1 MDKGE
6 EDRLSALPDD
16 ILRRILH
23 RVNSKEAASTS
34 VLSRRWASL
43 WRSSGAV
50 DLAARIP
57 YEILSSHHQE
67 AFSHA
72 AAAALA
78 AAEVPVT
85 RLALSVDTD
94 GGNDTV
100 LRRFI
105 HGGRNEMYSTSTDEG
120 VFRDVLSH
128 PAARHVED
136 LRVALVDTFDAVRFS
151 GMEIYG
157 SIGICC
163 FASLPS
169 RETLRVLDLTRCDL
183 APAAFPRLATLH
195 LRLCS
200 MQLTDLHALLDA
212 APVLTDVH
220 LESVLFTYT
229 IQQHVEVEP
238 PELAM
243 RLPSVTTLV
252 LALCGV
258 LGQGTPH
265 GQFDTSCAIAIDAPR
280 LRSFVYKG
288 LLHPFQLRSA
298 SPELARADLH
308 FLKDDSASYSKE
320 RTRMLFWQSVQSF
333 SGAKALTLK
342 VDHELKEIA
351 AIGKE
356 RRAQLLCPLPN
367 VERLELEGWHRP
379 TSTTA
384 AVAIANLLHCC
395 HALRDLTLKLS
406 TVPPDSEKGSNYAWE
421 SLRKDLLDYSRSID
435 RFRRR
440 SSRISMED
448 SNNGVRYHDVQDI
461 SGMSGESFACLQR
474 SLRRVSMEFRLDHS
488 SSTCIGLRL
497 VKFFAENA
505 MALEEMRIDSGNWRL
520 YEHLN
525 LSGERWIARENPA
538 AEVQCEFSTVP
549 SVPFDST
556 TDLGRS
562 TIGFTVLPLQRRKRM
577 RCMS

>member
-6 EDRLSALPDD
+6 DDRLSALSDD
-16 ILRRILH
+16 ILLRILH
-23 RVNSKEAASTS
+23 LVPSKEAACTS

-50 DLAARIP
+50 DLAVRVP
-57 YEILSSHHQE
+57 SYLVDQCQE
-67 AFSHA
+67 AFSRA
-72 AAAALA
+72 AAASLA
-78 AAEVPVT
+78 AAEVPVM
-85 RLALSVDTD
+85 RLALRVDTE
-94 GGNDTV
+94 GGIDTI

-105 HGGRNEMYSTSTDEG
+105 HGGRDEMYSTSTDEG

-136 LRVALVDTFDAVRFS
+136 LRVAFVGTFDAMRFS

-183 APAAFPRLATLH
+183 APAAFPRLATLR

-200 MQLTDLHALLDA
+200 IRLTDLHALLDA
-212 APVLTDVH
+212 APMLTDVH
-220 LESVLFTYT
+220 LESVLFMYAM
-229 IQQHVEVEP
+229 QQHVD
-238 PELAM
+238 PEFESTTTTTAVAM
-243 RLPSVTTLV
+243 RLPAVTTLV

-258 LGQGTPH
+258 LGQGTPR

-288 LLHPFQLRSA
+288 LLRPFQLRSA
-298 SPELARADLH
+298 APELARAGLH
-308 FLKDDSASYSKE
+308 FLKESANYGKE
-320 RTRMLFWQSVQSF
+320 RTRVLFWQSVQSF
-333 SGAKALTLK
+333 SGAKALKLK

-406 TVPPDSEKGSNYAWE
+406 TVPPDSQKGSNYAWE

-474 SLRRVSMEFRLDHS
+474 SLRRVAWSFDWTTPAPPALD
-488 SSTCIGLRL
+488 C
-497 VKFFAENA
+497 A
-505 MALEEMRIDSGNWRL
+505 
-520 YEHLN
+520 
-525 LSGERWIARENPA
+525 
-538 AEVQCEFSTVP
+538 
-549 SVPFDST
+549 
-556 TDLGRS
+556 
-562 TIGFTVLPLQRRKRM
+562 
-577 RCMS
+577 